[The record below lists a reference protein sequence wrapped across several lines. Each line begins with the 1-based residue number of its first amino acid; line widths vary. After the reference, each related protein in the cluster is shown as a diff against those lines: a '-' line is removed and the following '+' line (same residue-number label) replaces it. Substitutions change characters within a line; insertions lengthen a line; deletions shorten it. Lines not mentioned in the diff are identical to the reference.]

1 MMRLGL
7 VVLLAI
13 SSVPAVALDPG
24 GRDVTVALFSTRG
37 AHAVTV
43 SPLSASAWTARCA
56 TCAHEPLTGPLHLSG
71 ISGPAEIFAGGTVRV
86 TDDSSGDA
94 RTATGLWH
102 LRALAGQAIDIVLTM
117 PSERYVAAVL
127 NAETSANEPRESL
140 RAMAILVRTYALN
153 GKHYSAAAGHLR
165 ANLCDSTECQVMRLA
180 APSQA
185 VADAAF
191 DTAGETL
198 WFGGRRAEI
207 FFSQHCG
214 GMTEDVNAAWP
225 GQSSLPYLRSHPDF
239 YCLKRGSAAW
249 HAEVPLPR
257 LEDLAHAEG
266 WRLPADIVAV
276 NVSARSPSNRALRVV
291 FRGVNGE
298 TAVVSASALRF
309 GIGRALG
316 WDEVRSDAF
325 DVAVRNGALVF
336 DGRGHGHGVGLCQ
349 TGAAEMAAEGKS
361 NREILAFYFPGTDVE
376 IVPGEHGWIESH
388 AETITIRATDPTSAA
403 LQADLE
409 QAWSEA
415 QRRFPLRQTIS
426 PEVVFAPT
434 TEIFRQMTAQPGWA
448 LASTRGTVIVLQ
460 PESILRANGR
470 DAQSTLLHEM
480 LHVAVEQE
488 CNERTPLWLRE
499 GLVETLAAPSGAT
512 KNAASSSSIDGGLR
526 GAESLPEAERA
537 HRMVAD
543 RVRSLIARYGL
554 PAVRGWLRSGV
565 PSGVD

>member
-1 MMRLGL
+1 MMRRGI

-13 SSVPAVALDPG
+13 SSVPALAMDPG
-24 GRDVTVALFSTRG
+24 GRDVTVALFSTRSL
-37 AHAVTV
+37 HAVTV
-43 SPLSASAWTARCA
+43 SPLSAAAWTARCA
-56 TCAHEPLTGPLHLSG
+56 SCAHEPMTGPMHFAG
-71 ISGPAEIFAGGTVRV
+71 VADIFAGGTLRV
-86 TDDSSGDA
+86 TDDASGEA
-94 RTATGLWH
+94 RMATGLWH
-102 LRALAGQAIDIVLTM
+102 LRAVAGQAIDIVLTM

-127 NAETSANEPRESL
+127 NAETSSIEPRESL
-140 RAMAILVRTYALN
+140 RAMAILARTYALN
-153 GKHYSAAAGHLR
+153 GRYYSAAPGHLR
-165 ANLCDSTECQVMRLA
+165 ADLCDSTQCQVMRLTV
-180 APSQA
+180 PTQA
-185 VADAAF
+185 MEDAVF

-198 WFGGRRAEI
+198 WFGGRRAEV

-225 GQSSLPYLRSHPDF
+225 GQGSLPYLRSHSDF

-249 HAEVPLPR
+249 HADVPLPR
-257 LEDLAHAEG
+257 LEELAHAEG
-266 WRLPADIVAV
+266 WRLPTGIVTA
-276 NVSARSPSNRALRVV
+276 NVSARSPSNRALRVI
-291 FRGVNGE
+291 FRGANGE

-361 NREILAFYFPGTDVE
+361 SREILAFYFPGTEVE
-376 IVPGEHGWIESH
+376 IVPGDHGWTESH
-388 AETITIRATDPTSAA
+388 AGGIAVRATSVVSAQ
-403 LQADLE
+403 LLGDVE
-409 QAWSEA
+409 QAWAEA
-415 QRRFPLRQTIS
+415 QKRFPLRQAVS

-448 LASTRGTVIVLQ
+448 LASTRGSVIVLQ

-488 CNERTPLWLRE
+488 CTERTPLWLRE
-499 GLVETLAAPSGAT
+499 GLVEALAVSDQET
-512 KNAASSSSIDGGLR
+512 VSTASLNVIDRGLR
-526 GAESLPEAERA
+526 SAGSLPEAERA
-537 HRMVAD
+537 HRMAGD
-543 RVRSLIARYGL
+543 RVRLLIARYGVSV
-554 PAVRGWLRSGV
+554 VRGWLKSGV
-565 PSGVD
+565 PAGVD